1 MSLKKFTASKALLLT
16 MLLMGGICASAQNMK
31 PFTVEGPED
40 RYNMIRVV
48 NETSLDSLN
57 CRIVIVNDLS
67 EVKELYG
74 VYNLKGKFD
83 KDSKTKWVTRGTDM
97 ALEMPK
103 DCPIEVSIAVEYVDR
118 PIWDF
123 IIIHITDAGKY

>member
-1 MSLKKFTASKALLLT
+1 MKKIILFALLLC
-16 MLLMGGICASAQNMK
+16 GGIVASAQNIK

-48 NETSLDSLN
+48 NETSQDSLT
-57 CRIVIVNDLS
+57 CRVVILGEGDQTTQIYGTYHLTSKNDH
-67 EVKELYG
+67 
-74 VYNLKGKFD
+74 
-83 KDSKTKWVTRGTDM
+83 DSNTRWVDRGARM

-103 DCPIEVSIAVEYVDR
+103 DFPVETSIAIEYVDR

-123 IIIHITDAGKY
+123 IVIHISDASKF